1 MKGPWEVISNP
12 VGGTML
18 YGVARLRN
26 TKEVKHS
33 GNLEFYPCGY
43 RKGQGTSGSQQAGS
57 GFDHRKSHQK
67 MGNGSS

>member
-43 RKGQGTSGSQQAGS
+43 RK
-57 GFDHRKSHQK
+57 DRKEAEK
-67 MGNGSS
+67 IVDGLNRMDLEDA